1 MEDNSTFRQL
11 TGAGIHGIFF
21 RFRKTVLIAASG
33 ILFLILLLFYHSENT
48 DFAGNKAVDQKV
60 KDSFVEAFH
69 NEFRTLENYHG
80 DLIKKIS
87 QKGIG
92 ALTTDDN
99 RNKSNSAAFS
109 LDGKFIAGFSLL
121 SQLDTEQFLK
131 LKKERALILLNSL
144 RADLAIS
151 SEINFQGSRY
161 LLVSVTILDKFYS
174 LKNQYD
180 DPDNF
185 FTGFEKKAGT
195 TVSFTG
201 SGSKNDLQLTSP
213 DGRVLAVVTL
223 ENSDSNRIKSSVFLT
238 VFRIFLFVASTLLLF
253 HACYLFIT
261 GAKSKFR
268 TGLETVKPG
277 YLFPGVLIALFMV
290 LSLRIFLLNFDAGI
304 LLGLKDFDN
313 PANYS
318 SPFGFGV
325 AGSPVN
331 LLITSFLGTIFTA
344 TLLSAV
350 IRNNRKQSNHPSI
363 LAIRA
368 VISIFLS
375 VLLLRGF
382 AAVQRSIVYD
392 SSLRYFMGDSILP
405 GKDVIL
411 MNISILMASFTLISL
426 TVMFIASAINSLHLS
441 LNRLKFASKPGI
453 LLPALKI
460 IAVVVSI
467 LPGLLYFAVFEKEM
481 ILPLPSLLISLLLLV
496 AVYFVLGK
504 QNALV
509 STFLVIALIS
519 STSSIILLSKFNED
533 LEKDSLKKIA
543 LEINRPTDTFMRFL
557 VQQSLSIVL
566 RMNVSPQD
574 NEATLTGMAFRVWSG
589 SILNGEVYPC
599 KISIYKG
606 ATQKDIFSPFGIP
619 SLNEF
624 NDAPDTSLTDIA
636 IRDSSVSEGKLIT
649 GAIPFAESDST
660 KYFAVV
666 TILKR
671 DFHVPGAGIPLFM
684 RPETNPVN
692 DIIDLRRMSIFKFV
706 NDTPIGSFGAV
717 QIPDKEIVKIR
728 DKYKSGRVEE
738 LYRTTISGQEASIF
752 YLLSNQG
759 EVNSLTVL
767 ILKDKDP
774 VRILFNFFK
783 LFFLHSLFILLLLLV
798 VAIVRF
804 RKIYELFFRFRFQLT
819 VSFMIMSAI
828 PILALALFNRDNQAS
843 VDEKNR
849 YFALKS
855 RAEKV
860 KQIVQTLEPG
870 STSLNLT
877 GIPSSIY
884 RDGKL
889 FFISPNEAKAPFI
902 PGYLQLPATSPGL
915 VPVEDFFLT
924 QHFDRYKY
932 FSFSHSWLNNGKIY
946 TVLVNDISDR
956 DEQSLTLLEFDV
968 FLFGVYSLAIILTS
982 ILATFISGRI
992 SSPLLKLTKATNSV
1006 ALGNFDYDISSG
1018 NKGEIGEL
1026 IRGFRYMTDELK
1038 KNQDEIALLE
1048 REAAWKEM
1056 AKQVAHEV
1064 KNPLTPMKLSV
1075 QHLLSAYKDGAPNLP
1090 ELTEKILVSILKQIE
1105 ILNQTASEFSRFAK
1119 MPGFQPHPVNI
1130 SSLILEIKD
1139 LYTGSPLRFE
1149 FRSELENAFILGDES
1164 YFKRS
1169 MINLTKNAIQAGA
1182 SSVTV
1187 KLIQIENEYE
1197 LTVLDNGKGITEE
1210 TASKIFEINFTTKV
1224 TGTGLGLKLTR
1235 RFVESV
1241 GGSIELL
1248 KSDEGTL
1255 FKMKF
1260 PVFKEKLD

>member
-60 KDSFVEAFH
+60 KNSFVEAFH
-69 NEFRTLENYHG
+69 NEYRTLENYHG

-161 LLVSVTILDKFYS
+161 LLVSVTLLDKFYS

-185 FTGFEKKAGT
+185 FTNFEKKTGT

-201 SGSKNDLQLTSP
+201 TGSKNDLQLTSP
-213 DGRVLAVVTL
+213 DGRVLAEVML

-238 VFRIFLFVASTLLLF
+238 VIRIILFVASMLLLF

-261 GAKSKFR
+261 GAKSKFK
-268 TGLETVKPG
+268 TGSETMKPG
-277 YLFPGVLIALFMV
+277 YSFPGLLFTFVVV

-344 TLLSAV
+344 TLLSAAV
-350 IRNNRKQSNHPSI
+350 RNNRKQSNKASI
-363 LAIRA
+363 LAIKA

-375 VLLLRGF
+375 VLLMRGF

-392 SSLRYFMGDSILP
+392 SSLRYFLGDSILP
-405 GKDVIL
+405 GKDAIL

-441 LNRLKFASKPGI
+441 LNRLKFASKRTF
-453 LLPALKI
+453 LLPVLKV

-481 ILPLPSLLISLLLLV
+481 ILPLPALLISLLLLV
-496 AVYFVLGK
+496 AVYFVLEK

-509 STFLVIALIS
+509 SAFIVIALIS

-557 VQQSLSIVL
+557 VQQSLSVVL

-870 STSLNLT
+870 TSSLNLT

-992 SSPLLKLTKATNSV
+992 SSPLLKLTRATNSV
-1006 ALGNFDYDISSG
+1006 ALGNFDYEISSG